1 MTPTGYAFMSSHRVQ
16 RVRELLW
23 REIGE
28 VIRREM
34 PVERVGL
41 ITVNDVDLT
50 GDLRQATV
58 FVGIL
63 GTPEQQQTGLSLLQ
77 RNRRRLQALV
87 AKSVVLKYTPH
98 LRFLLDNSVA
108 RGTRILQ
115 IIDELDQSSPNP

>member
-1 MTPTGYAFMSSHRVQ
+1 MSSHRVQ